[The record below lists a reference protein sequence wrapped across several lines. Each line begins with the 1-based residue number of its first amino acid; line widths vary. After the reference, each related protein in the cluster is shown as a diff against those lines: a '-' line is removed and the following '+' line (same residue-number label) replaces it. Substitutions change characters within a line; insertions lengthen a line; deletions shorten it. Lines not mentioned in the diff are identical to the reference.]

1 VAVEIPSTTRAKNL
15 RDRGNLSGALRGR
28 DTGGWTGKGPIN
40 MDDANIAVIEG
51 GMITVKFSD
60 GSTFAPIEQN
70 QINRELVKMIVALA
84 KRIAILEKA

>member
-1 VAVEIPSTTRAKNL
+1 
-15 RDRGNLSGALRGR
+15 
-28 DTGGWTGKGPIN
+28 

-84 KRIAILEKA
+84 KRIAVLEKA